1 LAKITL
7 KIFKGKSMTP
17 RIFACLILITAAL
30 AGLGLHSQGPTA
42 QSLSKQKPWIRLE
55 PGLEFGAFISPDKS
69 PVGDNLIRI
78 LKIDPHRFQ
87 FRLLNASAS
96 SGGKR
101 LSAKQWARQNGMVAA
116 INASMYQADKRTS
129 VSLMKTFGHVN
140 NSWYSKD
147 RALLVFDPKKKSLP
161 HTQILDR
168 DCQSVDQ
175 LRKLYHTL
183 IQSIR
188 MISCDGKNVWEQQD
202 RKWST
207 AAIGMNRTGD
217 ILFIHVRSPF
227 STHDLID
234 NLLKLPIQLKRA
246 MYVEGG
252 SEAQM
257 YIHSGKNELE
267 FVGSYST
274 GASET
279 DANSR
284 AWPIPN
290 VVGITRLPPPKK

>member
-1 LAKITL
+1 
-7 KIFKGKSMTP
+7 MTQ
-17 RIFACLILITAAL
+17 RILTCLILVTAAL
-30 AGLGLHSQGPTA
+30 AGFGLVSQNPTA
-42 QSLSKQKPWIRLE
+42 QNISKQKPWIQLE

-78 LKIDPHRFQ
+78 LKIDPNRFQ

-96 SGGKR
+96 SGSKR

-116 INASMYQADKRTS
+116 INASMYQADKITS

-161 HTQILDR
+161 NTQILDR

-175 LRKLYHTL
+175 LRTLYHTL

-188 MISCDGKNVWEQQD
+188 MISCAGKNVWEQQD
-202 RKWST
+202 KKWST
-207 AAIGMNRTGD
+207 AAIGMDQEGN

-234 NLLKLPIQLKRA
+234 NLLELPIQLKRA

-274 GASET
+274 GANET
-279 DANSR
+279 DANSL

-290 VVGITRLPPPKK
+290 VVGITRLPSPKK

>member
-1 LAKITL
+1 
-7 KIFKGKSMTP
+7 MTQ
-17 RIFACLILITAAL
+17 RILTCLILVTAAL
-30 AGLGLHSQGPTA
+30 VGFGLVSQNPTA
-42 QSLSKQKPWIRLE
+42 QNISKQKPWIQLE

-78 LKIDPHRFQ
+78 LKIDPSRFQ

-96 SGGKR
+96 PGGER
-101 LSAKQWARQNGMVAA
+101 LSAKQWAQKNGMVAA

-140 NSWYSKD
+140 NSWFSKD
-147 RALLVFDPKKKSLP
+147 RALLVFDPKKRSLP
-161 HTQILDR
+161 QAQILDR

-175 LRKLYHTL
+175 LRTLYHTL
-183 IQSIR
+183 VQSIR
-188 MISCDGKNVWEQQD
+188 MISCEGKNVWEQQD
-202 RKWST
+202 KKWST
-207 AAIGMNRTGD
+207 AAIGMNQTGD

-274 GASET
+274 GANET
-279 DANSR
+279 DTNSL

-290 VVGITRLPPPKK
+290 VVGITRISSSKK

>member
-1 LAKITL
+1 
-7 KIFKGKSMTP
+7 MTQ
-17 RIFACLILITAAL
+17 RILTCLILVSAAL
-30 AGLGLHSQGPTA
+30 AGFGLVSENPTA
-42 QSLSKQKPWIRLE
+42 QNLSKLKPWIQLE
-55 PGLEFGAFISPDKS
+55 PGLEFGAFISPEKS

-78 LKIDPHRFQ
+78 LKIDPTHFQ

-96 SGGKR
+96 SEGKR
-101 LSAKQWARQNGMVAA
+101 LSAKQWAQQNGMVAA

-147 RALLVFDPKKKSLP
+147 RALLVFDPKTESLP
-161 HTQILDR
+161 QAQILDR
-168 DCQSVDQ
+168 DCQKVSQ
-175 LRKLYHTL
+175 LRTLYHTL
-183 IQSIR
+183 VQSIR

-202 RKWST
+202 KKWST
-207 AAIGMNRTGD
+207 AAIGMNQTGD

-257 YIHSGKNELE
+257 YIHSGNNELE

-274 GASET
+274 GTSET
-279 DANSR
+279 DANSL

-290 VVGITRLPPPKK
+290 VVGITRLPSPKK

>member
-1 LAKITL
+1 
-7 KIFKGKSMTP
+7 MTQ
-17 RIFACLILITAAL
+17 RILTCLILVTAAL
-30 AGLGLHSQGPTA
+30 AGFGLVSQNPTA
-42 QSLSKQKPWIRLE
+42 QNISKQKPWIQLE

-78 LKIDPHRFQ
+78 LKIDPSRFQ

-96 SGGKR
+96 PGGER
-101 LSAKQWARQNGMVAA
+101 LSAKQWAQKNGMVAA

-140 NSWYSKD
+140 NSWFSKD
-147 RALLVFDPKKKSLP
+147 RALLVFDPKKRSLP
-161 HTQILDR
+161 QAQILDR

-175 LRKLYHTL
+175 LRTLYHTL
-183 IQSIR
+183 VQSIR
-188 MISCDGKNVWEQQD
+188 MISCEGKNVWEQQD
-202 RKWST
+202 KKWST
-207 AAIGMNRTGD
+207 AAIGMNQTGD

-274 GASET
+274 RANET
-279 DANSR
+279 DTNSL

-290 VVGITRLPPPKK
+290 VVGITRISSSKK

>member
-1 LAKITL
+1 
-7 KIFKGKSMTP
+7 MTP
-17 RIFACLILITAAL
+17 KIIVGLILTTAVL
-30 AGLGLHSQGPTA
+30 ASLGLHSQIPTA
-42 QSLSKQKPWIRLE
+42 HIPEQNPWIQFE
-55 PGLEFGAFISPDKS
+55 PGLEFGAFVSPVKS

-78 LKIDPHRFQ
+78 LKIDPKRFQ
-87 FRLLNASAS
+87 FRLLNASAT

-101 LSAKQWARQNGMVAA
+101 LSAKQWAEQHGMVAA
-116 INASMYQADKRTS
+116 INASMYQADKITS

-140 NSWYSKD
+140 NKWYSKD
-147 RALLVFDPKKKSLP
+147 RALLVFDPKKKSFP
-161 HTQILDR
+161 QAQILDR
-168 DCQSVDQ
+168 DCQNVDQ

-188 MISCDGKNVWEQQD
+188 MISCDGKNVWEQQNK
-202 RKWST
+202 KWST
-207 AAIGMNRTGD
+207 AAIGMNQAGD

-227 STHDLID
+227 STHDLIN

-274 GASET
+274 GANET
-279 DANSR
+279 DANSL

-290 VVGITRLPPPKK
+290 VVGITRLSPPKK

>member
-1 LAKITL
+1 
-7 KIFKGKSMTP
+7 MTQ
-17 RIFACLILITAAL
+17 RILICLILVSAAL
-30 AGLGLHSQGPTA
+30 AGFGLVSQNPTA
-42 QSLSKQKPWIRLE
+42 QNTTKQEPWVSLE
-55 PGLEFGAFISPDKS
+55 PGLEFGTFISPDKS

-78 LKIDPHRFQ
+78 LKIDPNRFQ

-96 SGGKR
+96 SGGQR
-101 LSAKQWARQNGMVAA
+101 LSAKQWAQQNGMVAA

-140 NSWYSKD
+140 NSWFSKD

-161 HTQILDR
+161 QAQILDR
-168 DCQSVDQ
+168 DCQSMDQ
-175 LRKLYHTL
+175 LRTLYHTL
-183 IQSIR
+183 VQSIR
-188 MISCDGKNVWEQQD
+188 MISCEGKNVWEQQD
-202 RKWST
+202 KKWST
-207 AAIGMNRTGD
+207 AAIGMNQSGD

-257 YIHSGKNELE
+257 FIHSGENELE

-274 GASET
+274 GANET
-279 DANSR
+279 DANSL

-290 VVGITRLPPPKK
+290 VVGITRLSSPKK

>member
-1 LAKITL
+1 
-7 KIFKGKSMTP
+7 MTQ
-17 RIFACLILITAAL
+17 RIFTSLAFIIVAL
-30 AGLGLHSQGPTA
+30 AGFGL
-42 QSLSKQKPWIRLE
+42 LSKDPAAHNKPKHRPWNLLE
-55 PGLEFGAFISPDKS
+55 PGLEFGAFVSPDKS

-78 LKIDPHRFQ
+78 LKIDPKRFQ

-96 SGGKR
+96 PGSKR
-101 LSAKQWARQNGMVAA
+101 LSAKKWARRHGLVAA
-116 INASMYQADKRTS
+116 INASMYQADKLTS

-140 NSWYSKD
+140 NRWYSKD

-161 HTQILDR
+161 QTQILDR

-175 LRKLYHTL
+175 LRTLYHTL
-183 IQSIR
+183 VQSIR
-188 MISCDGKNVWEQQD
+188 MISCDGKNVWEQQNK
-202 RKWST
+202 KWST
-207 AAIGMNRTGD
+207 AAIGMNQEGD

-257 YIHSGKNELE
+257 FVHSGKTEME
-267 FVGSYST
+267 FVGSYSA
-274 GASET
+274 GATET
-279 DANSR
+279 DTNSL

-290 VVGITRLPPPKK
+290 VVGITRLASPKK

>member
-1 LAKITL
+1 
-7 KIFKGKSMTP
+7 MTP
-17 RIFACLILITAAL
+17 RIFACLILILATL
-30 AGLGLHSQGPTA
+30 AGFGFHFKNPTA
-42 QSLSKQKPWIRLE
+42 QISKQKPWVRLE

-78 LKIDPHRFQ
+78 LKIDPNRFQ
-87 FRLLNASAS
+87 FRLMNASAS

-101 LSAKQWARQNGMVAA
+101 LSAKQWARRNGMVAA
-116 INASMYQADKRTS
+116 INASMYQADKLTS
-129 VSLMKTFGHVN
+129 VSLMKTFGHIN
-140 NSWYSKD
+140 NKWYSKD
-147 RALLVFDPKKKSLP
+147 RALLVFDPKKKSFP
-161 HTQILDR
+161 QAQILDR
-168 DCQSVDQ
+168 DCQNVDQ

-188 MISCDGKNVWEQQD
+188 MISCDGKNVWEQQNK
-202 RKWST
+202 KWST

-227 STHDLID
+227 STHDLIN

-274 GASET
+274 GANET
-279 DANSR
+279 NANSL

-290 VVGITRLPPPKK
+290 VVGITRLSPSKK

>member
-1 LAKITL
+1 
-7 KIFKGKSMTP
+7 MTP
-17 RIFACLILITAAL
+17 RFFTGLILVAAAF
-30 AGLGLHSQGPTA
+30 AGLGLHSQDRSVQNLP
-42 QSLSKQKPWIRLE
+42 KQNPWIQLE
-55 PGLEFGAFISPDKS
+55 PGLEFGSFISPEKS

-78 LKIDPHRFQ
+78 LRIDPNRFQ

-96 SGGKR
+96 SKSKR
-101 LSAKQWARQNGMVAA
+101 LSAKQWSRKNGMVAA
-116 INASMYQADKRTS
+116 INASMYQADKLTS

-140 NSWYSKD
+140 NNWYSKD

-161 HTQILDR
+161 RAQILDR

-202 RKWST
+202 KKWST
-207 AAIGMNRTGD
+207 AAIGMNQSGD

-252 SEAQM
+252 SEAQL
-257 YIHSGKNELE
+257 YIHSGKHELE
-267 FVGSYST
+267 YVGSYST
-274 GASET
+274 GANET
-279 DANSR
+279 DANTL

-290 VVGITRLPPPKK
+290 VVGITRLSPSKR

>member
-1 LAKITL
+1 
-7 KIFKGKSMTP
+7 MTP
-17 RIFACLILITAAL
+17 RIVAGLIVVTVLW
-30 AGLGLHSQGPTA
+30 AGLGPYTKDPSA
-42 QSLSKQKPWIRLE
+42 KSLSKQRPWIQLE
-55 PGLEFGAFISPDKS
+55 PGLEFGTFISPEKS
-69 PVGDNLIRI
+69 SVGDNLIRI
-78 LKIDPHRFQ
+78 LKIDPKRFQ

-96 SGGKR
+96 STGKR
-101 LSAKQWARQNGMVAA
+101 LSAKQWARKNGMVAA
-116 INASMYQADKRTS
+116 INASMYQADKLTS

-140 NSWYSKD
+140 NKWYSKD
-147 RALLVFDPKKKSLP
+147 RALLVFDPEKKSLP
-161 HTQILDR
+161 QAQILDR

-188 MISCDGKNVWEQQD
+188 MISCDGKNVWEQQNK
-202 RKWST
+202 KWST

-257 YIHSGKNELE
+257 YVHSGKNELE

-274 GASET
+274 GANET
-279 DANSR
+279 DANSL

-290 VVGITRLPPPKK
+290 VVGITRLAPSKK

>member
-1 LAKITL
+1 
-7 KIFKGKSMTP
+7 MTQ
-17 RIFACLILITAAL
+17 RIFTCLFLLAAVL
-30 AGLGLHSQGPTA
+30 AGLGLLTEDPAAHNK
-42 QSLSKQKPWIRLE
+42 SKQKPWVRLE
-55 PGLEFGAFISPDKS
+55 PGLEFGAFISPQKS

-78 LKIDPHRFQ
+78 LKIDPKRFQ

-96 SGGKR
+96 PGGKR
-101 LSAKQWARQNGMVAA
+101 LSAKQWAQQNGMVAA

-161 HTQILDR
+161 HAQILDR

-175 LRKLYHTL
+175 LRNLYHTL
-183 IQSIR
+183 VQSIR

-202 RKWST
+202 KKWST

-257 YIHSGKNELE
+257 YIHSGKNKLE

-274 GASET
+274 GANET
-279 DANSR
+279 DANTL

-290 VVGITRLPPPKK
+290 VVGITRLPPPKKQR

>member
-1 LAKITL
+1 
-7 KIFKGKSMTP
+7 MTQ
-17 RIFACLILITAAL
+17 RILIGLALVIGAL
-30 AGLGLHSQGPTA
+30 AGLGLLSQDLAA
-42 QSLSKQKPWIRLE
+42 QNKPQQKPWVQLE
-55 PGLEFGAFISPDKS
+55 PGLEFGAFISPEKS

-78 LKIDPHRFQ
+78 LKIDPKRFQ

-96 SGGKR
+96 PGGKR
-101 LSAKQWARQNGMVAA
+101 LSAKQWVRQNGMVAA
-116 INASMYQADKRTS
+116 INASMYQADKLTS

-147 RALLVFDPKKKSLP
+147 RALLVFDSKKRSLP
-161 HTQILDR
+161 HAQILDR

-188 MISCDGKNVWEQQD
+188 MISCNGKNVWEQQD
-202 RKWST
+202 KKWST
-207 AAIGMNRTGD
+207 AAIGMNQKGN

-234 NLLKLPIQLKRA
+234 NLLKLPIHLKRA

-257 YIHSGKNELE
+257 FVHSGKNELE

-274 GASET
+274 GTSET
-279 DANSR
+279 DANSL

-290 VVGITRLPPPKK
+290 VVGITRLPPSKK

>member
-1 LAKITL
+1 
-7 KIFKGKSMTP
+7 MTP
-17 RIFACLILITAAL
+17 RIFACLILITAVL
-30 AGLGLHSQGPTA
+30 AGVGLHFKNPA
-42 QSLSKQKPWIRLE
+42 ARNPSKQKPWIRLE
-55 PGLEFGAFISPDKS
+55 PGLEFGAFIPPNKS

-78 LKIDPHRFQ
+78 LKIDPGRFQ

-96 SGGKR
+96 AGGKR
-101 LSAKQWARQNGMVAA
+101 LSAKQWTLKNGMVAA
-116 INASMYQADKRTS
+116 INASMYQADKLTS

-140 NSWYSKD
+140 NSWFSKD

-161 HTQILDR
+161 QAQILDR

-202 RKWST
+202 KKWST

-257 YIHSGKNELE
+257 YIRSGKNELE

-274 GASET
+274 GANET
-279 DANSR
+279 DANSL

-290 VVGITRLPPPKK
+290 VVGITRLPSSKR

>member
-1 LAKITL
+1 MTQRILTCLVLITL
-7 KIFKGKSMTP
+7 
-17 RIFACLILITAAL
+17 AL
-30 AGLGLHSQGPTA
+30 AGLQFLSQDPAA
-42 QSLSKQKPWIRLE
+42 QSKPEQKPWIQLE
-55 PGLEFGAFISPDKS
+55 PGLNFGVFSSPEKAA
-69 PVGDNLIRI
+69 VGDNLIRI
-78 LKIDPHRFQ
+78 LKIDPKRFQ

-96 SGGKR
+96 PGGKR

-116 INASMYQADKRTS
+116 INASMYQADKSTS

-161 HTQILDR
+161 QAQVLDR
-168 DCQSVDQ
+168 DCQNVDQ

-188 MISCDGKNVWEQQD
+188 MISCDRKNVWKQQGK
-202 RKWST
+202 KWST
-207 AAIGMNRTGD
+207 AAIGMNQTGD

-257 YIHSGKNELE
+257 FIHSGKNELE
-267 FVGSYST
+267 YVGSYST
-274 GASET
+274 GGNET
-279 DANSR
+279 DANSL

-290 VVGITRLPPPKK
+290 VVGITRLPSSKR

>member
-1 LAKITL
+1 
-7 KIFKGKSMTP
+7 MTQ
-17 RIFACLILITAAL
+17 RIFTSLVFIIVAL
-30 AGLGLHSQGPTA
+30 AGFGFLSQDPAA
-42 QSLSKQKPWIRLE
+42 QNKSKHKPWILLE
-55 PGLEFGAFISPDKS
+55 PGLEFGAFVSPDKS

-78 LKIDPHRFQ
+78 LKIDPKRFQ
-87 FRLLNASAS
+87 FRLMNASAS

-101 LSAKQWARQNGMVAA
+101 LSARKWAQQHGMVAA
-116 INASMYQADKRTS
+116 INASMYQADKLTS

-140 NSWYSKD
+140 NNWYSKD

-161 HTQILDR
+161 QTQILDR
-168 DCQSVDQ
+168 DCQNVDQ
-175 LRKLYHTL
+175 LRTLYHTL

-188 MISCDGKNVWEQQD
+188 MISCEGKNVWEQQNK
-202 RKWST
+202 KWST
-207 AAIGMNRTGD
+207 AAIGMDQEGD

-257 YIHSGKNELE
+257 FVHSGKTEME
-267 FVGSYST
+267 FVGSYSA
-274 GASET
+274 GATET
-279 DANSR
+279 DTNSL

-290 VVGITRLPPPKK
+290 VVGITRLAPSKK

>member
-1 LAKITL
+1 
-7 KIFKGKSMTP
+7 MTQ
-17 RIFACLILITAAL
+17 RIFTCLALITIAW
-30 AGLGLHSQGPTA
+30 AGLGLLSQDPVA
-42 QSLSKQKPWIRLE
+42 QSRPKQKPWIQLE
-55 PGLEFGAFISPDKS
+55 AGLEFGAFPSPEKS

-78 LKIDPHRFQ
+78 LKIDPKRFQ

-96 SGGKR
+96 PGSKR
-101 LSAKQWARQNGMVAA
+101 LSARQWVGQNGMVAA
-116 INASMYQADKRTS
+116 INASMYQADKLTS

-140 NSWYSKD
+140 NRWYSKD

-161 HTQILDR
+161 KAQILDR
-168 DCQSVDQ
+168 DCQNVDQ
-175 LRKLYHTL
+175 LRKLYHTI

-202 RKWST
+202 KKWST
-207 AAIGMNRTGD
+207 AAIGMNRQGD

-234 NLLKLPIQLKRA
+234 NLMKLPIQLKRA

-252 SEAQM
+252 AQAQM
-257 YIHSGKNELE
+257 FIHSGKNKLE
-267 FVGSYST
+267 FVGNYST

-279 DANSR
+279 ETNSL

-290 VVGITRLPPPKK
+290 VVGITRLPSPKK

>member
-1 LAKITL
+1 
-7 KIFKGKSMTP
+7 MTQ
-17 RIFACLILITAAL
+17 RIFTSLAFIIVAL
-30 AGLGLHSQGPTA
+30 AGFGFLSQDPAA
-42 QSLSKQKPWIRLE
+42 QNKPKHKPWIPLE
-55 PGLEFGAFISPDKS
+55 PGLEFGAFVSPDKS

-78 LKIDPHRFQ
+78 LKIDSKRFQ

-96 SGGKR
+96 PGGRR
-101 LSAKQWARQNGMVAA
+101 LSAKKWAQQHGMVAA
-116 INASMYQADKRTS
+116 INASMYQADKLTS

-161 HTQILDR
+161 QAQILDR
-168 DCQSVDQ
+168 DCQNVDQ
-175 LRKLYHTL
+175 LRTLYHTL
-183 IQSIR
+183 VQSIR
-188 MISCDGKNVWEQQD
+188 MISCDGKNVWEQQNK
-202 RKWST
+202 KWST
-207 AAIGMNRTGD
+207 AAIGMDQKGN

-257 YIHSGKNELE
+257 FVHSGKTEME

-274 GASET
+274 GATET
-279 DANSR
+279 DTNSL

-290 VVGITRLPPPKK
+290 VVGITRLVPSKK

>member
-1 LAKITL
+1 
-7 KIFKGKSMTP
+7 MTQ
-17 RIFACLILITAAL
+17 RIFTCLVLIAVAL
-30 AGLGLHSQGPTA
+30 AGLGLLSQDPAA
-42 QSLSKQKPWIRLE
+42 QNKPKQKPWIWLE
-55 PGLEFGAFISPDKS
+55 PGLEFGAFLSPEKS

-78 LKIDPHRFQ
+78 LKIDPKRFQ

-96 SGGKR
+96 PGSKR
-101 LSAKQWARQNGMVAA
+101 LSAKQWVRQNEMVAA
-116 INASMYQADKRTS
+116 INASMYQADKLTS

-161 HTQILDR
+161 LTQILDR

-188 MISCDGKNVWEQQD
+188 MISCDGKNVWEQQNK
-202 RKWST
+202 KWST
-207 AAIGMNRTGD
+207 AAIGMNRRGD

-257 YIHSGKNELE
+257 FIHSGKNKLE

-274 GASET
+274 GANET
-279 DANSR
+279 DANEL
-284 AWPIPN
+284 AWPVPN
-290 VVGITRLPPPKK
+290 VVGITRLPPSKK